1 MEYGYSF
8 DNESPRYALNSLWF
22 LLGVMVFAFSVL
34 IMSAIVSSGGNGSYY
49 LNVHEQPAPQTRP
62 ATTNRGSADPVQAA
76 SAPPAPRPPA
86 PTPAPPTEPPLPLG
100 MAPRPPQA
108 ASRRM
113 AGATHR
119 LAQHPLRLSFTL
131 RT

>member
-62 ATTNRGSADPVQAA
+62 ATTNRGSAVATT
-76 SAPPAPRPPA
+76 STSTTTTPR
-86 PTPAPPTEPPLPLG
+86 T
-100 MAPRPPQA
+100 RYN
-108 ASRRM
+108 R
-113 AGATHR
+113 
-119 LAQHPLRLSFTL
+119 
-131 RT
+131 